1 VKDGVV
7 ASAGVAFAPGW
18 NRAVH
23 VVKALEAKVEGDALA
38 GRFSVTLH
46 SDGSIP
52 EDRQPVT
59 REVSLDVR
67 HARGN
72 LAGRFKIGESG
83 GAVDGRVT
91 AK

>member
-1 VKDGVV
+1 
-7 ASAGVAFAPGW
+7 
-18 NRAVH
+18 
-23 VVKALEAKVEGDALA
+23 
-38 GRFSVTLH
+38 
-46 SDGSIP
+46 
-52 EDRQPVT
+52 
-59 REVSLDVR
+59 VR